1 MNSVGRFLTSLAV
14 ALMAVSAASAQT
26 YDPAT
31 TKVAIVPIINDSAD
45 PWQDLKDRQ
54 RAEGAKYVLEAFT
67 TRGFVMVNA
76 EEVNKAIANLKIDFN
91 DDEQRSRANLF
102 KIGNECGANLVIFVV
117 IVESKQTTNN
127 TIFTSR
133 TNGYATVKLWLVDAG
148 KQEAILNAVKLQGRS
163 TGSGFVPGRGSERQ
177 VVAVRNTINDIL
189 KKWLESYPIK
199 KG

>member
-91 DDEQRSRANLF
+91 DDEQRTRANLF
-102 KIGNECGANLVIFVV
+102 RIGNECGATLVFFVV
-117 IVESKQTTNN
+117 IVESKQTTN
-127 TIFTSR
+127 TSLLTSR
-133 TNGYATVKLWLVDAG
+133 TNGFATVKIWLVDAS

-163 TGSGFVPGRGSERQ
+163 TGSGLVPGKGSERQ

-189 KKWLESYPIK
+189 KAWLKPYPVK